1 MKRLQTGGDQWED
14 EGPDAEEVRRHVLS
28 RLKSMIRD
36 VEWETD
42 QQTIQDALL
51 KIIPD
56 TMDDFGSFRGFATF
70 DRTTELANEV
80 LKQERLVDT
89 ATSRRRLS

>member
-1 MKRLQTGGDQWED
+1 
-14 EGPDAEEVRRHVLS
+14 
-28 RLKSMIRD
+28 MIRD

-56 TMDDFGSFRGFATF
+56 TMDDFWSEASRHS
-70 DRTTELANEV
+70 TE
-80 LKQERLVDT
+80 QP
-89 ATSRRRLS
+89 S